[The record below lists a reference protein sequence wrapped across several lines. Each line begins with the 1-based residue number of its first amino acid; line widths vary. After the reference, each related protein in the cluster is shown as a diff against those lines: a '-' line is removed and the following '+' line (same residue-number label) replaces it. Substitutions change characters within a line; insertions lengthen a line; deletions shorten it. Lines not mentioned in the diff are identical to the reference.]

1 MTIEALPKILAAEA
15 NINVS
20 DAFLSANLNQLESS
34 RSVDNNPFLN
44 AILSADNQIKYA
56 DGLVEKYISGE
67 NIPVHDMVIAMNKA
81 KTEVQFL
88 VEVRNKVFE
97 AYQEISKLQI

>member
-1 MTIEALPKILAAEA
+1 MAIEALQKLSSIESVL
-15 NINVS
+15 NIDS
-20 DAFLSANLNQLESS
+20 TFLNQNLTTLDPSL
-34 RSVDNNPFLN
+34 SVNDNPFLN
-44 AILSADNQIKYA
+44 AILDVDNQIKYA
-56 DGLVEKYISGE
+56 DELVEKYISGQ

-81 KTEVQFL
+81 KTEVQLL